1 MRPVVSSQ
9 GWLVDLSLRSP
20 RQRWWR
26 KSQTTRDKTQPC
38 LRGKSETDCWQRAS
52 ATTTPFPASHPLTGR
67 KQQPNTTQS
76 TYLGCCDASSI
87 LIVFGERTGCRI
99 FREDELKVRTIHPTC
114 VWARRPQA
122 EYCLTQV
129 CVEARL
135 AISEVQ
141 FNLSDP
147 TPSTISSTSRTEWMC
162 RDENRSIFGDQI
174 PWRYK
179 EGQFSWAHLMCCS
192 GCCCWTQT
200 QTATLTLSFFIYIYI
215 YI

>member
-76 TYLGCCDASSI
+76 TYLGLLWCLFYFNCVRWTDGLRDLPWRWAHTENDSSHVRVSAPPTHSRI
-87 LIVFGERTGCRI
+87 LFDPSLCGGSPGDLRGAIQS
-99 FREDELKVRTIHPTC
+99 FRAQLPQQSAVHPGLS
-114 VWARRPQA
+114 
-122 EYCLTQV
+122 E
-129 CVEARL
+129 CVEMKTDQYSVTRSRG
-135 AISEVQ
+135 AIKKANFLER
-141 FNLSDP
+141 
-147 TPSTISSTSRTEWMC
+147 I
-162 RDENRSIFGDQI
+162 
-174 PWRYK
+174 
-179 EGQFSWAHLMCCS
+179 
-192 GCCCWTQT
+192 
-200 QTATLTLSFFIYIYI
+200 
-215 YI
+215 

>member
-76 TYLGCCDASSI
+76 TYLGCCDAYSI

-99 FREDELKVRTIHPTC
+99 FREDELKVRMIHPTC
-114 VWARRPQA
+114 VWARRPRA

-129 CVEARL
+129 CVEAFPWR
-135 AISEVQ
+135 SQ
-141 FNLSDP
+141 RCN
-147 TPSTISSTSRTEWMC
+147 
-162 RDENRSIFGDQI
+162 SIF
-174 PWRYK
+174 
-179 EGQFSWAHLMCCS
+179 
-192 GCCCWTQT
+192 QT
-200 QTATLTLSFFIYIYI
+200 QLPQQSAVHPGLSECVEMKTDQYSVTRSRGAIKKANFLERI
-215 YI
+215 

>member
-1 MRPVVSSQ
+1 MRLVVSNQ

-67 KQQPNTTQS
+67 KQQRNTTQS
-76 TYLGCCDASSI
+76 TYLGCCDAYSI
-87 LIVFGERTGCRI
+87 LIVFGEWKGAAGCSMKGAQTEKWFI
-99 FREDELKVRTIHPTC
+99 THAVSAPPTT
-114 VWARRPQA
+114 
-122 EYCLTQV
+122 EYCLTKFV
-129 CVEARL
+129 PRL
-135 AISEVQ
+135 PAVSEVQ
-141 FNLSDP
+141 FNLSDQ
-147 TPSTISSTSRTEWMC
+147 TPSTISSTSRTEWIC

-200 QTATLTLSFFIYIYI
+200 QTATLPLSFF
-215 YI
+215 